1 MEIWYYFFSVPQ
13 FHYIS
18 IRVAKIVGTWD
29 FYFWWQH
36 LLFLIYLSE
45 LSFSFSFSLG
55 ESSLKLVSF
64 VYLVKESAL
73 SFTDLLSCRLSLY
86 CIHFC
91 SNLGCFLLPA
101 NFRRPLFFLFLFSVR
116 CVAGSFEAVLFLALH
131 VPLGTAFAAPTHRAM
146 LSVHFHLSRGIF

>member
-1 MEIWYYFFSVPQ
+1 MILFFLCAPISLCKYQSCKNSWDLGLLLLMATSFISDLFIW
-13 FHYIS
+13 
-18 IRVAKIVGTWD
+18 T
-29 FYFWWQH
+29 
-36 LLFLIYLSE
+36 L
-45 LSFSFSFSLG
+45 SFSLG

-116 CVAGSFEAVLFLALH
+116 CDAGSFEAVLFLALH